1 MTAAPPPAPDP
12 RLMRRFPLFSD
23 MAPVAGRRM
32 PKRLGDYYLG
42 GADSEVGL
50 GENAAAFDRIR
61 LVPRYGLDVTQRSTG
76 VTLFG
81 RGYAAPIGVA
91 PVGYASALWPG
102 SERALAAAAQRHNLP
117 FILSTYSIETLES
130 IIRLAPDVAW
140 FQLYAYKSRDCTLD
154 LVRRAAAAGYR
165 VLVVTLD
172 IPVYSKRTRDHRN
185 ALVFPPDINLELLWE
200 LARAP
205 VWTLRSLFRPYPLPG
220 NLMRYAT
227 PGQSRDAAV
236 REVLARNSTYALTWE
251 QLAELR
257 GLWPGKL
264 VLKGLQHPEDALRAL
279 ALGADGI
286 IVSNHGGRQ
295 LDSLPSAIEM
305 LPEIVDA
312 VGDRAEV
319 ILDGGVRR
327 GTDVVKALALG
338 AKACMIGRP
347 MLFGLGAAG
356 ESGVERALEIL
367 ETEIDRTLALL
378 GRPTLADLDRTA
390 VRPAGALQRTAV
402 SVPSS

>member
-295 LDSLPSAIEM
+295 LDAAPAAIDSLPAIAE
-305 LPEIVDA
+305 A
-312 VGDRAEV
+312 VGSRLTV
-319 ILDGGVRR
+319 MLDSGVRS
-327 GTDVVKALALG
+327 GLDVVKACIRGAVCSFAGRAFLGACGALG
-338 AKACMIGRP
+338 N
-347 MLFGLGAAG
+347 
-356 ESGVERALEIL
+356 
-367 ETEIDRTLALL
+367 
-378 GRPTLADLDRTA
+378 
-390 VRPAGALQRTAV
+390 AGAEHAMRLFQSEI
-402 SVPSS
+402 SVALGQLGLMSPEAARGHREIEADPQV